1 MTWALKPKLPT
12 GSTFDGEM
20 VYNSVEL
27 EVPATFKKY
36 VETVGHTIK
45 SQYINK
51 YTGFETKKYS
61 IRNSSEH
68 HFRIMLV
75 GDLPRWMRDLLHVL
89 AIAMNGAG
97 MILQFDDTW
106 ITTTGSTIY
115 DCRWV
120 NAGDFVDNSELLNG
134 ASMNLVSYSSTLAI
148 TVTEFQKVIND
159 PGLEWALQIDEAGAD
174 NVYYRVI

>member
-12 GSTFDGEM
+12 GATFNGELPWNSTEI
-20 VYNSVEL
+20 EI
-27 EVPATFKKY
+27 PATFKNY
-36 VETVGHTIK
+36 VESCDYAIM

-51 YTGFETKKYS
+51 YTGFETKKY
-61 IRNSSEH
+61 NKDDSSERM
-68 HFRIMLV
+68 FRIMLV
-75 GDLPRWMRDLLHVL
+75 GDLPRWMRDLLHAL
-89 AIAMNGAG
+89 AIAMNGSG

-134 ASMNLVSYSSTLAI
+134 ASMNLISYNTTLAI
-148 TVTEFQKVIND
+148 TVNEFQKVINTED
-159 PGLEWALQIDEAGAD
+159 LEWNMQISDVGVD
-174 NVYYRVI
+174 HTYYRVA

>member
-1 MTWALKPKLPT
+1 MAWTLKAKTPT
-12 GSTFDGEM
+12 GDTFNGQMVWNSTEI
-20 VYNSVEL
+20 
-27 EVPATFKKY
+27 EVPTTFKEY
-36 VETVGHTIK
+36 VESVDHGIK

-61 IRNSSEH
+61 IRDSSAH

-115 DCRWV
+115 DCRWI

-134 ASMNLVSYSSTLAI
+134 ASMDLVSYDSTLAV
-148 TVTEFQKVIND
+148 TVDVFQKVIND
-159 PGLEWALQIDEAGAD
+159 PGLVWNMQISETGVD
-174 NVYYRVI
+174 NIYYRVA